1 MSLQKLL
8 AELTIRTF
16 SVFSP
21 LLKQATEFV
30 LASPCSRGEGAGRVG
45 AVLEADVVFDEE
57 EEEEEE
63 EEITGGHLVWRS
75 Q

>member
-8 AELTIRTF
+8 AELTICTF

-21 LLKQATEFV
+21 LLKQETEFV
-30 LASPCSRGEGAGRVG
+30 LASPYSRGEGAGRVG
-45 AVLEADVVFDEE
+45 MVLVADVVFD
-57 EEEEEE
+57 EEEE